1 MAKRCIAL
9 YSGGLDSILAIRMM
23 QEQSFEVIPLYFCTP
38 FFGYDVLV
46 NTKAHK
52 EFHERAYGI
61 RMHPVDFTDDI
72 IDVVR
77 DPRHGFGKHL
87 NP

>member
-46 NTKAHK
+46 NA
-52 EFHERAYGI
+52 
-61 RMHPVDFTDDI
+61 
-72 IDVVR
+72 
-77 DPRHGFGKHL
+77 
-87 NP
+87 